1 MLAND
6 KEISMTRLRVALF
19 IVLAASAS
27 SLIASRRA
35 DVITAGR
42 RSSLIIPVAGS
53 VAGAFGT
60 FWRTDLSVINY
71 RDVEQR
77 TLITY
82 SSSGTFS
89 YGSEVDVEVVLPAH
103 STTTYEDVVSTLF
116 QKNGLGVIYINPT
129 FETAFDPAADL
140 DATYR
145 IWTDQPGR
153 GGTMSQ
159 ASSALHVFELP
170 TGTQTRVII
179 GARQDANFRCNVGV
193 TYIGYGARSFRITA
207 RSASGSV
214 TTTVL
219 VEGYNMAQVAL
230 PQGNLGYM
238 TLTVEP
244 LDVLD
249 GEVWSAYASTID
261 NVSGDAWLQNAEPQA
276 K

>member
-1 MLAND
+1 
-6 KEISMTRLRVALF
+6 MTRLRIALF

-27 SLIASRRA
+27 SSIASRRA
-35 DVITAGR
+35 DAVTAGR
-42 RSSLIIPVAGS
+42 RSSLVIPVAGS
-53 VAGAFGT
+53 TPGAFGT

-77 TLITY
+77 VVITY
-82 SSSGTFS
+82 SSTGASF
-89 YGSEVDVEVVLPAH
+89 YGWSEVEVQVVLPAH
-103 STTTYEDVVSTLF
+103 STTTYEDVVPTLF
-116 QKNGLGVIYINPT
+116 HKNGLGAIHINPT
-129 FETAFDPAADL
+129 FETTVFDPAADL

-193 TYIGYGARSFRITA
+193 TYLGYDARSFRITA
-207 RSASGSV
+207 SSASGSV

-219 VEGYNMAQVAL
+219 VQGYNMAQVAL

-238 TLTVEP
+238 TVTVEP

-249 GEVWSAYASTID
+249 GEVWSAYASSID